1 MKTFNFWANCVDFGN
16 WIAESEDQAKD
27 NFASDSGY
35 KNWADMVDRAEEFG
49 GNTVEIKEVSIC

>member
-1 MKTFNFWANCVDFGN
+1 MKTFNFSANCVDFGN
-16 WIAESEDQAKD
+16 WIAETESEAKN

-35 KNWADMVDRAEEFG
+35 KNWADMVERAEEFG